1 MPPHKWHIWF
11 LPTHSPKL
19 KKPKEPFFAYARLKD
34 NNMTTDKN
42 QNPEQIARD
51 KIDKMLIDAGWIVQ
65 SKNEVDFG
73 AGRGVALREY
83 QAETKFADY
92 VLFVDKNPVGIIE
105 AKKEDEG
112 HKLTVA
118 EDQASE
124 YAKAKLKYLD
134 HDPLPFVFESTGTIT
149 RFRDTRDPKP
159 RGRNIF
165 WFYRPETLAEWLQ
178 KDKSLRG
185 RLLDIPQL
193 NETGLRPAQIKA
205 INNLEQSFKKNKPKA
220 LIQMATG
227 AGKTFTAATFVYRL
241 LEHAKTKRILFLVDT
256 KNLGEQAEQEF
267 MAFQPNDSN
276 RKFTEFYNVQRLTS
290 SYIASD
296 SQVCISTIQR
306 MYAILKGEELDEGA
320 EDTNP
325 NESSWMEQQRNKKQA
340 MPVEYS
346 AKVPIEQFDFIV
358 IDECHRSIY
367 NLWKQVL
374 DYFDAFLI
382 GLTAT
387 PDKRT
392 FGFFEENV
400 VSEYTYEESVLD
412 GVNVPYDVYNIE
424 TEISQKGSV
433 IKAGWF
439 VDRRDKLTRKTRW
452 QQEDEDTEYLKNDL
466 DKKVVNPSQIRNIIR
481 QYKKALETEIFPNRK
496 DENGEYEVPKTLVF
510 AKTDSHAD
518 DIIKIIRKEFDE
530 GDDFCKKL
538 TYKIKEDPK
547 SVLNRFRNSYNP
559 RIAVTVDMI
568 ATGTDVKPLEVLLF
582 MRDVKS
588 TNYFEQMK
596 GRGTRTINKD
606 AFQAN
611 NTNVKG
617 ACKTHFII
625 VDAVGVTK
633 SKKTDSRPLERKPTV
648 GLKDLLGAVTMGVA
662 EEDLFLSLAN
672 RLIRLEKEITDKEKD
687 KLLEH
692 SKGKNLKQISKE
704 LLSAF
709 DKDEIEEKAKPII
722 EAIPIQERT
731 PEKEEQARKEAQKEL
746 INTATSTFNGKLND
760 YIEKVRI
767 EHEQIIDSHNIDT
780 VTKSE
785 WDTTS
790 VDKAKEIVKD
800 FNEYLEANQDEIK
813 ALTIFYKQPY
823 NRRNITFKMI
833 KEVFDKLK
841 LDKPTLA
848 PDYVWAAYSQLEE
861 VKSKQPIDELTALI
875 SLIRRA
881 CGIDKELKPFDATI
895 DENFKNWIFKQNA
908 GKHNRF
914 STEQME
920 WLRELKNHV
929 VNSYHI
935 EIEDLDYTP
944 FDEKGGRGK
953 MYQLFGAEMN
963 DIINELNEVL
973 AA

>member
-1 MPPHKWHIWF
+1 MS
-11 LPTHSPKL
+11 T
-19 KKPKEPFFAYARLKD
+19 
-34 NNMTTDKN
+34 N

-51 KIDKMLIDAGWIVQ
+51 KIDFMLKESGWVVQ
-65 SKNEVDFG
+65 SKNEVDLG
-73 AGRGVALREY
+73 ASKGVAVREY
-83 QAETKFADY
+83 QAASGFADY
-92 VLFVDKNPVGIIE
+92 VLFVDRKPVGIIE
-105 AKKEDEG
+105 AKKADEG

-118 EDQASE
+118 EDQSVE
-124 YAKAKLKYLD
+124 YANAKLKYLD
-134 HDPLPFVFESTGTIT
+134 NDPLPFVFESTGTIT

-165 WFYRPETLAEWLQ
+165 WFFRPETLADWLQ
-178 KDKSLRG
+178 KGKSLRA
-185 RLLDIPQL
+185 RLLDIPAL
-193 NETGLRPAQIKA
+193 NEAGLRPAQIKA
-205 INNLEQSFKKNKPKA
+205 IKNLETSFKKNKPKA

-241 LEHAKTKRILFLVDT
+241 LEHAKAKRILFLVDT

-267 MAFQPNDSN
+267 MAFQPNESN
-276 RKFTEFYNVQRLTS
+276 RKFTELYNVQRLTS

-306 MYAILKGEELDEGA
+306 MYAILKGEELEEGA

-325 NESSWMEQQRNKKQA
+325 NESTWMEQQREKKQA
-340 MPVEYS
+340 VPVDYNP
-346 AKVPIEQFDFIV
+346 KVPIEQFDFIV

-400 VSEYTYEESVLD
+400 VSEYTYEESVVD
-412 GVNVPYDVYNIE
+412 GVNVPYDVYTIE
-424 TEISQKGSV
+424 TDISQKGGK
-433 IKAGWF
+433 IQAGWY

-452 QQEDEDTEYLKNDL
+452 TLEDEDTEYTRNEL
-466 DKKVVNPSQIRNIIR
+466 DKRVVNPSQIRNIIR
-481 QYKKALETEIFPNRK
+481 EFRRALQTEIFPNRK

-518 DIIKIIRKEFDE
+518 DIIKIIREEFDE

-538 TYKIKEDPK
+538 TYKIQEDPK
-547 SVLNRFRNSYNP
+547 SVLNRFRNSYCP

-568 ATGTDVKPLEVLLF
+568 ATGTDVKPSEVLLF

-588 TNYFEQMK
+588 VNYFEQMK

-606 AFQAN
+606 ALQMVSKTA
-611 NTNVKG
+611 G
-617 ACKTHFII
+617 AKTHFII
-625 VDAVGVTK
+625 VDAVGVVK

-648 GLKDLLGAVTMGVA
+648 ALKDLLGAVTMGVA

-672 RLIRLEKEITDKEKD
+672 RLIRLEKEITDKEKE

-704 LLSAF
+704 LLSAY
-709 DKDEIEEKAKPII
+709 DRGEIEEKAKPII
-722 EAIPIQERT
+722 EAYCTDKACLVSDLSPAQIENFKQT
-731 PEKEEQARKEAQKEL
+731 AQKEL
-746 INTATSTFNGKLND
+746 IDTAASTFNGKLND
-760 YIEKVRI
+760 YIEKIRQ
-767 EHEQIIDSHNIDT
+767 EHEQIIDNINLDT

-785 WDTTS
+785 WDSTS

-800 FNEYLEANQDEIK
+800 FSEYLLANQDEIK
-813 ALTIFYKQPY
+813 ALTIFYQQPY

-841 LDKPTLA
+841 LDKPILA
-848 PDYVWAAYSQLEE
+848 PVYVWAAYSQLDN
-861 VKSKQPIDELTALI
+861 VKTQSIASRPLDQLTALV

-881 CGIDKELKPFDATI
+881 CGIDSELKAFDATI

-914 STEQME
+914 TPEQMD

-935 EIEDLDYTP
+935 ELEDLDYTP
-944 FDEKGGRGK
+944 FDEKGGRGR

-963 DIINELNEVL
+963 AIIEELNEVL